1 MKMKTIAML
10 VNTISISFLFQQQSQ
25 PIQSTYYNYG
35 QVQQSDSNDGDTAQQ
50 IDSRHLPI
58 EARNKPQSSANNY
71 PTTLGPRYRS
81 AFTPVTP
88 KQLAAPNNPTQ
99 TLLND
104 DEYLD
109 LIRSADLSKN
119 FNPTPSTRQPA
130 YAFYT
135 ATQPTPS
142 EYTQTQK
149 SPFNLEYRKFTPSPQ
164 IGSSTTADHHA
175 AQQSVGQSQFVG
187 KDGFSQYIG
196 KKHRHW
202 IENAFNWPYFPKFAF
217 A

>member
-1 MKMKTIAML
+1 MKYTITKL
-10 VNTISISFLFQQQSQ
+10 VNTISISISFQQQQSQ
-25 PIQSTYYNYG
+25 PIQSSYYNYG
-35 QVQQSDSNDGDTAQQ
+35 HVQQNDANDGDTEQQ

-88 KQLAAPNNPTQ
+88 KQLTAAPNNPTQ

-119 FNPTPSTRQPA
+119 FSPTQSTRQPP

-135 ATQPTPS
+135 ATQSTPS
-142 EYTQTQK
+142 EYTQTPK

-164 IGSSTTADHHA
+164 IGSSTTTDHHA
-175 AQQSVGQSQFVG
+175 AQQSQFVG
-187 KDGFSQYIG
+187 KDGYSQYIG
-196 KKHRHW
+196 KKSFH
-202 IENAFNWPYFPKFAF
+202 NLNYFEMS
-217 A
+217 